1 MVLVLFII
9 KLLYL
14 INFCSYPS
22 APKLSIQ
29 MSDSNSG
36 AALTAGQN
44 YGIICSVLGAENLDS
59 TISYRWMKM
68 SQIISNS
75 NTHSLTLVRI
85 SDAGIN
91 YSCSATIASSYLTGR
106 IAAVMYRR
114 VRIQSELQSHA
125 SLLILLY
132 WHTIVSCSSN
142 SVIYYS
148 KK

>member
-1 MVLVLFII
+1 MVLLLSII

-59 TISYRWMKM
+59 TITFRWMKM
-68 SQIISNS
+68 SQIQIP
-75 NTHSLTLVRI
+75 THSLQLESLMLELIILVQLQLPL
-85 SDAGIN
+85 
-91 YSCSATIASSYLTGR
+91 ATS
-106 IAAVMYRR
+106 
-114 VRIQSELQSHA
+114 
-125 SLLILLY
+125 
-132 WHTIVSCSSN
+132 
-142 SVIYYS
+142 
-148 KK
+148 